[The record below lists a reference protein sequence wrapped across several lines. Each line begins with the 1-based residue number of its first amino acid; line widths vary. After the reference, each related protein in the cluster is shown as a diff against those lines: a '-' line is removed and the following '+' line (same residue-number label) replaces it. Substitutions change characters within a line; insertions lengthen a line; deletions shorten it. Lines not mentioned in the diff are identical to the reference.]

1 MKIIGHRGLVSFS
14 PENSLISLDYF
25 KSLKLNWIEVDVILT
40 KDDKPIIF
48 HDKKLDRISNFQ
60 GEVNKLTY
68 NQLKNV
74 DIGYKYALNF
84 TGERIPL
91 LTEFIEK
98 CEKLS
103 INIFLEL
110 KDYYNNELKIV
121 NNVLEIIKN
130 CNNIKIIPCS
140 YSRKIIK
147 HINELYP
154 TIEKSLIVDEI
165 PNDWYDFVKNN
176 NCYSINVAYDRF
188 NLNNLL
194 NIKECVSKIPTYCFT
209 INNYE
214 DYKDL
219 QEIGVEGIITDNA
232 EYFAFILKP

>member
-14 PENSLISLDYF
+14 PENSLISLEYF
-25 KSLKLNWIEVDVILT
+25 KPLKLNWIEVDVIMT
-40 KDDKPIIF
+40 KDGKPIIF
-48 HDKKLDRISNFQ
+48 HDKKLDRVSNFQ

-68 NQLKNV
+68 NQLKSV
-74 DIGYKYALNF
+74 DIGYKYALTF

-91 LTEFIEK
+91 LSEFIEK
-98 CEKLS
+98 CKKLS

-110 KDYYNNELKIV
+110 KNYYNNELHFV
-121 NNVLEIIKN
+121 NNVLEIIKD
-130 CNNIKIIPCS
+130 CDNIKIIPCS

-147 HINELYP
+147 YINELYP
-154 TIEKSLIVDEI
+154 NIQKSFIVDEI
-165 PNDWYDFVKNN
+165 PNDWYDFVKTN

-188 NLNNLL
+188 NSNNLD

-214 DYKDL
+214 DYIDL
-219 QEIGVEGIITDNA
+219 QKIGVEGIITDNA
-232 EYFAFILKP
+232 EYFALY

>member
-14 PENSLISLDYF
+14 PENSLISLEYF
-25 KSLKLNWIEVDVILT
+25 KPLKLNWIEVDVIMT
-40 KDDKPIIF
+40 KDGKPIIF
-48 HDKKLDRISNFQ
+48 HDKKLDRVSNFQ

-68 NQLKNV
+68 NQLKSV
-74 DIGYKYALNF
+74 DIGYKYALTF

-91 LTEFIEK
+91 LSEFIEK
-98 CEKLS
+98 CKKLS

-110 KDYYNNELKIV
+110 KNYYNNELHFV
-121 NNVLEIIKN
+121 NNVLEIIKD
-130 CNNIKIIPCS
+130 CDNIKIIPCS

-147 HINELYP
+147 YINELYP
-154 TIEKSLIVDEI
+154 NIQKSFIVDEI
-165 PNDWYDFVKNN
+165 PNDWYDFVKTN

-188 NLNNLL
+188 NSNNLD

-214 DYKDL
+214 DYIDL

-232 EYFAFILKP
+232 EYFALY